1 MAYTTIDDPSAYFQ
15 TALFTGNAGTN
26 AITNTGN
33 SDLQP
38 DWVWFKRR
46 DDTSHHVVFD
56 SVRGV
61 TKGVY
66 PNLANAEDNLS
77 DTVAS
82 FNSDGFTMGA
92 DTGSGGSFN
101 GNSITMVAWQW
112 KAGTSFTNDASG
124 TSIGSIDS
132 AGSFNNDAGFSI
144 CTFTGTGSAGTI
156 KHGLNTVPK
165 MIILKGRSEAKAWTV
180 YHNALGAGKSMAL
193 ATNAAAVTNSTY
205 WGGTEPTSS
214 VFSTGSSTNVSGNN
228 ITIVAYCF
236 AEKQGYSKFGSY
248 IGNGNIDGPF
258 CFTGFKPA
266 FVLTKTASAAYHWT
280 INDNKRNTFNPVDK
294 RLYASTNGVE
304 ATDDSYDIKFLS
316 NGFKIR
322 STSVSFNASGDEVIY
337 MAFAENP
344 LVTSTD
350 NGSIPATAR

>member
-1 MAYTTIDDPSAYFQ
+1 
-15 TALFTGNAGTN
+15 L
-26 AITNTGN
+26 
-33 SDLQP
+33 
-38 DWVWFKRR
+38 R
-46 DDTSHHVVFD
+46 
-56 SVRGV
+56 
-61 TKGVY
+61 
-66 PNLANAEDNLS
+66 S
-77 DTVAS
+77 DTNGVETTNNDITA
-82 FNSDGFTMGA
+82 FGSDGFSISSNGQV
-92 DTGSGGSFN
+92 SNS
-101 GNSITMVAWQW
+101 GNSYASWNW
-112 KAGTSFTNDASG
+112 KAGTSFTNDASATG
-124 TSIGSIDS
+124 IGSIDS
-132 AGSFNNDAGFSI
+132 VGSFNNDAGFSI
-144 CTFTGTGSAGTI
+144 VSYTGTGSNGTI
-156 KHGLNTVPK
+156 KHGLNSKPQVIFVKARTGDTNWGTYHE
-165 MIILKGRSEAKAWTV
+165 ILGNTKFMRL
-180 YHNALGAGKSMAL
+180 NQ
-193 ATNAAAVTNSTY
+193 TNAAETEATFWNST
-205 WGGTEPTSS
+205 TATSS
-214 VFSTGSSTNVSGNN
+214 VFSVGSNIVTNWNTKTM
-228 ITIVAYCF
+228 IAYCF

-304 ATDDSYDIKFLS
+304 ATSASYDIKFLS

>member
-1 MAYTTIDDPSAYFQ
+1 VLPNSAD
-15 TALFTGNAGTN
+15 AESNN
-26 AITNTGN
+26 N
-33 SDLQP
+33 SNGYL
-38 DWVWFKRR
+38 
-46 DDTSHHVVFD
+46 
-56 SVRGV
+56 
-61 TKGVY
+61 
-66 PNLANAEDNLS
+66 
-77 DTVAS
+77 AS
-82 FNSDGFTMGA
+82 FDSDGFTTANAGA
-92 DTGSGGSFN
+92 YNNADEKNYVSWNWKSGSAFS
-101 GNSITMVAWQW
+101 
-112 KAGTSFTNDASG
+112 NDASS

-132 AGSFNNDAGFSI
+132 ARIFNNDAGFSI
-144 CTFTGTGSAGTI
+144 CTYTGTGSAGTI

-304 ATDDSYDIKFLS
+304 ATSASYDIKFLS